1 MKNLFITFTILF
13 TTSLIA
19 QTHQIIKHDGET
31 IDINFIKT
39 TNNLV
44 YYTLPQS
51 AEEKTIS
58 QYAVAQ
64 LNEKS
69 KSDSKI
75 VSEKI
80 QLNGKSDYK
89 KVIVLKKHQTI
100 GLKESGI
107 ITSYYGGTKGESS
120 LSFSDN
126 GKKRL
131 KQNAALKGSAFI
143 VILSNKPKDL
153 KAAIYTY

>member
-1 MKNLFITFTILF
+1 MKNLFIAFTILF

-31 IDINFIKT
+31 ININFIKT
-39 TNNLV
+39 ANNLV

-64 LNEKS
+64 LNQKS
-69 KSDSKI
+69 ISDSKI
-75 VSEKI
+75 LSEKI

-89 KVIVLKKHQTI
+89 KVIILKKHQTI
-100 GLKESGI
+100 GLKESGM
-107 ITSYYGGTKGESS
+107 ITSFYEGTKGESP

-126 GKKRL
+126 GEKRL
-131 KQNAALKGSAFI
+131 KQNAALKGSQFI

-153 KAAIYTY
+153 KAVIYTY

>member
-1 MKNLFITFTILF
+1 MKNLFIAFTILF

-39 TNNLV
+39 ANNLV

-64 LNEKS
+64 LKKKK

-75 VSEKI
+75 LSEKI

-89 KVIVLKKHQTI
+89 KVVVLKKHQTI
-100 GLKESGI
+100 GLKESGV
-107 ITSYYGGTKGESS
+107 ITSFYGGTKGESS

-126 GKKRL
+126 GEKRL
-131 KQNAALKGSAFI
+131 KQNAALKGSQFI

-153 KAAIYTY
+153 KAVIYTY

>member
-1 MKNLFITFTILF
+1 MKNLFIAFTILF

-39 TNNLV
+39 ANNLV
-44 YYTLPQS
+44 YYTLPPS
-51 AEEKTIS
+51 AEVKTIS

-64 LNEKS
+64 LNQKS

-75 VSEKI
+75 LSEKI

-89 KVIVLKKHQTI
+89 KVVVLKKHQTI
-100 GLKESGI
+100 GLKESGV
-107 ITSYYGGTKGESS
+107 ITSFYGGTKGESS

-126 GKKRL
+126 GEKRL
-131 KQNAALKGSAFI
+131 KQNAALKGSQFI

-153 KAAIYTY
+153 KAVIYTY

>member
-1 MKNLFITFTILF
+1 MKNLFIAFTILF

-39 TNNLV
+39 ANNLV

-64 LNEKS
+64 L
-69 KSDSKI
+69 
-75 VSEKI
+75 
-80 QLNGKSDYK
+80 
-89 KVIVLKKHQTI
+89 
-100 GLKESGI
+100 
-107 ITSYYGGTKGESS
+107 
-120 LSFSDN
+120 
-126 GKKRL
+126 
-131 KQNAALKGSAFI
+131 KQK
-143 VILSNKPKDL
+143 
-153 KAAIYTY
+153 

>member
-1 MKNLFITFTILF
+1 MKNLFIAFTILF

-31 IDINFIKT
+31 MDINFIKT
-39 TNNLV
+39 ANNLV

-75 VSEKI
+75 ISEKI

-89 KVIVLKKHQTI
+89 KVVVLKKHQTI

-107 ITSYYGGTKGESS
+107 ITSFYGGTKGESS

-126 GKKRL
+126 GEKRL
-131 KQNAALKGSAFI
+131 KQNASLKVSAFI

>member
-1 MKNLFITFTILF
+1 MKNLFIAFTILF

-31 IDINFIKT
+31 MDINFIKT
-39 TNNLV
+39 ANNLV

-58 QYAVAQ
+58 KYAVAQ

-75 VSEKI
+75 ISEKI

-89 KVIVLKKHQTI
+89 KVVVLKKHQTI

-107 ITSYYGGTKGESS
+107 ITSFYGGTKGESS

-126 GKKRL
+126 GEKRL

>member
-1 MKNLFITFTILF
+1 MKNLFKTFLILF

-19 QTHQIIKHDGET
+19 QTHQIIKHDGGA

-39 TNNLV
+39 KNNLV

-69 KSDSKI
+69 KSDSQI
-75 VSEKI
+75 ISEKI
-80 QLNGKSDYK
+80 QLNGKSDYQ
-89 KVIVLKKHQTI
+89 KVVVLLNQ
-100 GLKESGI
+100 L
-107 ITSYYGGTKGESS
+107 
-120 LSFSDN
+120 
-126 GKKRL
+126 
-131 KQNAALKGSAFI
+131 
-143 VILSNKPKDL
+143 VILEL
-153 KAAIYTY
+153 

>member
-126 GKKRL
+126 GEKRL

>member
-1 MKNLFITFTILF
+1 MKNLFTAFTLLF
-13 TTSLIA
+13 TASLIA

-31 IDINFIKT
+31 IEVNFIKT
-39 TNNLV
+39 ENNLV
-44 YYTLPQS
+44 YYTLPKS
-51 AEEKTIS
+51 SEENTIS

-69 KSDSKI
+69 KNDSKI
-75 VSEKI
+75 ISEKI
-80 QLNGKSDYK
+80 QLDGKSDYK

-100 GLKESGI
+100 GLKESGM
-107 ITSYYGGTKGESS
+107 ITSFYGGTKGESP

-126 GKKRL
+126 GEIRL
-131 KQNAALKGSAFI
+131 KQNAALKGSPFI

>member
-1 MKNLFITFTILF
+1 MKNLFIAFTILF

-39 TNNLV
+39 ANNLV
-44 YYTLPQS
+44 YYSLPQS

-64 LNEKS
+64 LHEKS

-75 VSEKI
+75 ISEKI

-89 KVIVLKKHQTI
+89 KVVVLKKHQTI
-100 GLKESGI
+100 GLKESGV
-107 ITSYYGGTKGESS
+107 ITSFYGGTKGESS

-126 GKKRL
+126 GEKRL
-131 KQNAALKGSAFI
+131 KQNAALKGSQFI

-153 KAAIYTY
+153 KAVIYTY